1 MMRVRADG
9 NGRPGRAL
17 FVQATE
23 PAAYPPLIRGSSLL
37 AEAGWEVTFLSA
49 PIIGMPLM
57 LDSHPRIAAH
67 AIPARPSHV
76 MGKAAYAR
84 YIASAAALAMRVQ
97 PHVVYASDPLGA
109 APGLLAAQLSGAH
122 LVYHEHDSPAPDALR
137 PWLARLRATAA
148 RTARFVIFPNENRA
162 RIADA
167 ELGLLPD
174 RLRIVWNVPRRAEV
188 PPLAS
193 IPELPLIVYYHGSI
207 TPDRLPEAAIA
218 AVRHFGGRVR
228 LRIVGYEAPGAPG
241 YISRLEALARM
252 PSGEPLVEYIGQL
265 PRVGDLLQQA
275 ARAHVGLALMPRTT
289 DDLNMH
295 NMVGASNKAF
305 DYMAAGLALLVS
317 DLFDWRQTF
326 AAPGFAR
333 VCNPTDEHSL
343 IAELRWF
350 LDHPAERRTM
360 AARGRSKVAE
370 DWNYDTAFAPI
381 MAELSATENGLRA
394 PPSPAE
400 TITCRKDYA

>member
-1 MMRVRADG
+1 MIHVRADG
-9 NGRPGRAL
+9 NGRLPGRAL

-49 PIIGMPLM
+49 PVIGMPLM

-67 AIPARPSHV
+67 AIPVRPSHV

-84 YIASAAALAMRVQ
+84 YIASAAALAARLR

-109 APGLLAAQLSGAH
+109 MPGLLAAHISGAH
-122 LVYHEHDSPAPDALR
+122 LVYHEHDSPSPGALR
-137 PWLARLRATAA
+137 PWLARLRAMAA
-148 RTARFVIFPNENRA
+148 RAARFVIFPNENRA

-193 IPELPLIVYYHGSI
+193 IPELPLIVHYHGSI
-207 TPDRLPEAAIA
+207 TPHRLPEAAIA

-241 YISRLEALARM
+241 YISRLEALGCM

-265 PRVGDLLQQA
+265 PLGDLLQQA

-289 DDLNMH
+289 DDLNMR

-317 DLFDWRQTF
+317 DLVDWRRMF
-326 AAPGFAR
+326 VAPGFAR
-333 VCNPTDEHSL
+333 ACDPTDAHSL
-343 IAELRWF
+343 ISALGWF
-350 LDHPAERRTM
+350 LDHPEERRAM
-360 AARGRSKVAE
+360 ALRGRSKVAE
-370 DWNYDTAFAPI
+370 EWNYDTAFAPI

-394 PPSPAE
+394 PRPLP
-400 TITCRKDYA
+400 RP